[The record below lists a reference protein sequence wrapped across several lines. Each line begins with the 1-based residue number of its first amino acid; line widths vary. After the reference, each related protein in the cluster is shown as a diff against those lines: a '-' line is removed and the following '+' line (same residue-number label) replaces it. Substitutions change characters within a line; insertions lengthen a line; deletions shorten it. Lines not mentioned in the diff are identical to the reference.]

1 MKKIKIEKPKKEK
14 KLVNLAMPV
23 ELYSVLLNTAKQN
36 GVTLTY
42 LINELLKRS
51 TK

>member
-23 ELYSVLLNTAKQN
+23 ELYEAVSSIAKEN